1 MKLTATLAV
10 LILVSVAAA
19 CAGPRSA
26 LSPAAVDSATLT
38 SADGAPSSFKELAA
52 KAPLTVVV
60 FISAECPCLEAHLAR
75 LHALSTTYAPRGV
88 KFVAVDS
95 EVGASPAR
103 AASEAAKLGLP
114 FPVMVDPG
122 AKLADAVGAEYAT
135 FTVVVDREARVR
147 YGGGID
153 TDKRKLHPDATP
165 YVAEALDDLLAGH
178 PPRRTEGKA
187 LGCSLRKW

>member
-10 LILVSVAAA
+10 LVFLPLAAA
-19 CAGPRSA
+19 CSRPPSARSA
-26 LSPAAVDSATLT
+26 AEVDSATLT
-38 SADGAPSSFKELAA
+38 SADAVESSFKQLAA
-52 KAPLTVVV
+52 KAPFTVVV
-60 FISAECPCLEAHLAR
+60 FISAQCPCLDAHLER
-75 LHALSTTYAPRGV
+75 LRALSTTYAPRGV
-88 KFVAVDS
+88 QFVAVDP
-95 EVGASPAR
+95 EVGGSPAR
-103 AASEAAKLGLP
+103 AASEAAALGLP

-122 AKLADAVGAEYAT
+122 AKLANAVGAEYAT
-135 FTVVVDREARVR
+135 FTVIVDRDARVR

-165 YVAEALDDLLAGH
+165 YVAEALDDLLAGR